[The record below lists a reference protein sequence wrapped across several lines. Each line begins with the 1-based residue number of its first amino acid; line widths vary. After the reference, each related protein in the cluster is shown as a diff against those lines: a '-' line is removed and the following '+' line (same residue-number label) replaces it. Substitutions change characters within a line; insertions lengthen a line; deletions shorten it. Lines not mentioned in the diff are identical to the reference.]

1 MVNVTVLTIV
11 KPMGIGLNI
20 MVKVERFDYRGA
32 EEILKEKGLLS
43 EINEI
48 LKRIPSLGTGMHDVI
63 SGFLG
68 ERGWSVKVKLL
79 RETDYRQDAYKEGI
93 MLEIDLRGSLLDSV
107 HRNFLRAQELYN
119 RKIIDGLVQI
129 TEIDREPKF
138 DKMRRDIN
146 AFKSVLTVPIYLIGL
161 G

>member
-1 MVNVTVLTIV
+1 V
-11 KPMGIGLNI
+11 
-20 MVKVERFDYRGA
+20 VKVERFDYRGA
-32 EEILKEKGLLS
+32 EGILKDKGLLS

-48 LKRIPSLGTGMHDVI
+48 LERIPSLSTGMHDVI

-68 ERGWSVKVKLL
+68 QKGWSIKVNLL
-79 RETDYRQDAYKEGI
+79 KDTDYRQDAFKKGI

-119 RKIIDGLVQI
+119 RKIVDGLVQI

-138 DKMRRDIN
+138 DKMERDIN